1 MLRSLSVSNIALIEN
16 MTMDFH
22 TGLHVVSGASGSGKS
37 LVVDAVNL
45 VLGGRSDKDLIRNG
59 TEKASVEAVFMTGGR
74 ENVSFFLKEQGIDEN
89 GDGSLVL
96 FREITVSGRSISR
109 INGVLVNIST
119 VKQLAEYLMDVHGQH
134 EHQKLGSEDAQL
146 FFLDQT
152 GDTEHRALVMKTAEK
167 ASEFLNNHRMYANL
181 IRKQEQTKE
190 RRNRIHEDLELLR
203 KLKLK
208 PGEDVQ
214 LAKDIAELKY
224 YQRRKDAVMQTCQLL
239 SHTENGESPVE
250 SIKTGLQTL
259 HTIADMNDNDISQLY
274 RRFENCYFELEEIV
288 YEISRLSGKMDSEPD
303 KLEQYEKRL
312 DTIRKAERHFGKSTE
327 EILSAA
333 EELEKELAELD
344 AVDEL
349 ITATGKEHKQLLR
362 EYREAA
368 AELTASRRA
377 LAERF
382 GALVCRELKTLD
394 MGGTEFSVTFDEQ
407 TSGKPKLPSVNGDD
421 KIEFMISPNPGEPKK
436 PLAKIAS
443 GGELSRIMLAITCIG
458 SKDYDVSTM
467 VFDEI
472 DTGISGHTAQKVA
485 EKMRQISDSRQV
497 ICVTH
502 LPQIAA
508 AADHQYL
515 ISKQSSEEKTF
526 TKAMELDREGRI
538 SELASMIQGA
548 DNRKAAEQY
557 AREMLDSYVKDC

>member
-1 MLRSLSVSNIALIEN
+1 MLKSLSVSNIALIEN
-16 MTMDFH
+16 MTMEFH
-22 TGLHVVSGASGSGKS
+22 TGFHVVSGASGSGKS

-59 TEKASVEAVFMTGGR
+59 TEKASVEAVFMTGSHRSIGT
-74 ENVSFFLKEQGIDEN
+74 FLAEQGIDEN
-89 GDGSLVL
+89 EDGSLTL

-119 VKQLAEYLMDVHGQH
+119 VKQLAGYLMDVHGQH
-134 EHQKLGSEDAQL
+134 EHQKLGSQDAQL
-146 FFLDQT
+146 SFLDQT
-152 GDTEHRALVMKTAEK
+152 GDTEHRNLVLKTAEK
-167 ASEFLNNHRMYANL
+167 ATEFLENHRMYASL
-181 IRKQEQTKE
+181 VRKQEKTRE
-190 RRNRIHEDLELLR
+190 RRAGIHEDLELLQ

-208 PGEDVQ
+208 PGEDKQ
-214 LAKDIAELKY
+214 LTKDIAELKF
-224 YQRRKDAVMQTCQLL
+224 YQRRKDAVMQTCRLL
-239 SHTENGESPVE
+239 SQTENGESPVE

-259 HTIADMNDNDISQLY
+259 HSIADMNDAEVNQLY
-274 RRFENCYFELEEIV
+274 KRFENCYFELEEIAF
-288 YEISRLSGKMDSEPD
+288 EINRLSGKLDSEPD

-312 DTIRKAERHFGKSTE
+312 DTIRKAERHFGKSAE
-327 EILSAA
+327 EILSGSK
-333 EELEKELAELD
+333 ELEKELSDLD

-349 ITATGKEHKQLLR
+349 IAATGKEHKRLLK
-362 EYREAA
+362 EYREYASQ
-368 AELTASRRA
+368 LTASRRI

-382 GALVCRELKTLD
+382 SASVCGELKTLD
-394 MGGTEFSVTFDEQ
+394 MAGTEFSVIFDEQ
-407 TSGKPKLPSVNGDD
+407 PSEKPKLPSVSGDD
-421 KIEFMISPNPGEPKK
+421 RIEFMISPNPGEPEK
-436 PLAKIAS
+436 PLARIAS

-458 SKDYDVSTM
+458 NKDYDVSTM

-485 EKMRQISDSRQV
+485 EKMRQIADSRQV

-515 ISKQSSEEKTF
+515 ISKQSSDEKTF

-557 AREMLDSYVKDC
+557 ACEMLDSYVKDC